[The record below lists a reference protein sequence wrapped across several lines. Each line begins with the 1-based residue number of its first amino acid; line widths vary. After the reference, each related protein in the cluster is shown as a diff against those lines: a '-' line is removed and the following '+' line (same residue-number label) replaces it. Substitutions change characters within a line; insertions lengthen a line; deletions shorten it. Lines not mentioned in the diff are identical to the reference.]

1 MKNAAKGFTLLEVLV
16 AMAIFASV
24 AAVVLGASAR
34 SLQNASRL
42 EEKAMASWIAE
53 NRLTE
58 MQFAKDP
65 PQLGSDS
72 RSLTYAGRDW
82 QLYSETERTSVP
94 ALRRVS
100 VWVAKPP
107 VRSTFKA
114 QAVLVLVGFIGVAQ

>member
-1 MKNAAKGFTLLEVLV
+1 MIKATKGFTLLEVLV

-42 EEKAMASWIAE
+42 EDKAIASWLAD

-58 MQFAKDP
+58 MQLAKDP
-65 PQLGSDS
+65 PPLGKDS

-82 QLYSETERTSVP
+82 QLYSETVLTSEP
-94 ALRRVS
+94 GLRRVS
-100 VWVAKPP
+100 LWLAKSP
-107 VRSTFKA
+107 VRSTVKA
-114 QAVLVLVGFIGVAQ
+114 QAVLYLVGFIGVAQ